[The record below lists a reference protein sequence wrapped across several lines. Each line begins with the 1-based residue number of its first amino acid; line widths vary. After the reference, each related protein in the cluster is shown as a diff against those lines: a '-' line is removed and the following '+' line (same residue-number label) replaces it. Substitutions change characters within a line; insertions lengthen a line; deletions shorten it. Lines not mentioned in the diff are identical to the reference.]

1 MILHS
6 SFKIIVMNT
15 EKKSRNL
22 LIVTVAVPLLAAI
35 VYECDVLPT
44 GVFAGNAQEEFL
56 AVIFMELLTI
66 VMIPLALRLFKAKDV
81 ERKVEEGDTSA
92 LRKWGALRILM
103 ITVPL
108 LLNTMGYYLYMNTTF
123 GYMAL
128 ILLICLPF
136 VYISPKK

>member
-1 MILHS
+1 MT
-6 SFKIIVMNT
+6 V
-15 EKKSRNL
+15 EKYLRNL
-22 LIVTVAVPLLAAI
+22 FIGTVAVPLLIAT

-44 GVFAGNAQEEFL
+44 GVFAGKAQEELL
-56 AVIFMELLTI
+56 AVIIMELLTI

-81 ERKVEEGDTSA
+81 ERKVAEGDTLA
-92 LRKWGALRILM
+92 LRRWGALRILM

-108 LLNTMGYYLYMNTTF
+108 LLNTIGYYLFMNTTF

-136 VYISPKK
+136 VYTSPKK

>member
-1 MILHS
+1 MT
-6 SFKIIVMNT
+6 V
-15 EKKSRNL
+15 EKYLRNL
-22 LIVTVAVPLLAAI
+22 FIGTVAVPLLIAT

-44 GVFAGNAQEEFL
+44 GVFAGKAQEEFL
-56 AVIFMELLTI
+56 VVIIMELLTI

-81 ERKVEEGDTSA
+81 ERKVAEGDTLA
-92 LRKWGALRILM
+92 LRIWGALRILM

-108 LLNTMGYYLYMNTTF
+108 LLNTIGYYLFMNTTF

-136 VYISPKK
+136 VYTSPKK

>member
-1 MILHS
+1 MT
-6 SFKIIVMNT
+6 V
-15 EKKSRNL
+15 EKYLRNL
-22 LIVTVAVPLLAAI
+22 FWGTVAVPLLIAT

-44 GVFAGNAQEEFL
+44 GVFAGKAQEEFL
-56 AVIFMELLTI
+56 AVIIMELLTI

-81 ERKVEEGDTSA
+81 ERKVAEGDTLA
-92 LRKWGALRILM
+92 LRIWGALRILM

-108 LLNTMGYYLYMNTTF
+108 LLNTIGYYLFMNTTF

>member
-1 MILHS
+1 MT
-6 SFKIIVMNT
+6 V
-15 EKKSRNL
+15 EKYLRNL
-22 LIVTVAVPLLAAI
+22 FWGTVAVPLLIAT

-44 GVFAGNAQEEFL
+44 GVFAGKALEEFL
-56 AVIFMELLTI
+56 AVIIMELMTI

-81 ERKVEEGDTSA
+81 ERKVAEGDTLA
-92 LRKWGALRILM
+92 LRRWGALRILM

-108 LLNTMGYYLYMNTTF
+108 LLNTIGYYLFMNTTF

-136 VYISPKK
+136 VYTSPKK

>member
-1 MILHS
+1 MQ
-6 SFKIIVMNT
+6 
-15 EKKSRNL
+15 L
-22 LIVTVAVPLLAAI
+22 LAPFVAVPLLIAT

-44 GVFAGNAQEEFL
+44 GVFAGKAQEEFL
-56 AVIFMELLTI
+56 AVIIMELLTI

-81 ERKVEEGDTSA
+81 ERKVAEGDTLA
-92 LRKWGALRILM
+92 LRRWGALRILM

-108 LLNTMGYYLYMNTTF
+108 LLNTIGYYLFMNTTF

-136 VYISPKK
+136 VYTSPKK

>member
-1 MILHS
+1 MP
-6 SFKIIVMNT
+6 
-15 EKKSRNL
+15 L
-22 LIVTVAVPLLAAI
+22 LIAT

-44 GVFAGNAQEEFL
+44 GVFAGKAQEEFL
-56 AVIFMELLTI
+56 VVIIMELLTI

-81 ERKVEEGDTSA
+81 ERKVAEGDTLA
-92 LRKWGALRILM
+92 LRRWGALRILM

-108 LLNTMGYYLYMNTTF
+108 LLNTIGYYLFMNTTF

-136 VYISPKK
+136 VYTSPKK

>member
-1 MILHS
+1 MT
-6 SFKIIVMNT
+6 V
-15 EKKSRNL
+15 EKYLRNL
-22 LIVTVAVPLLAAI
+22 FIGPVAVPLLIAT

-44 GVFAGNAQEEFL
+44 GVFAGKAQEEFL
-56 AVIFMELLTI
+56 AVIIMELLTI

-81 ERKVEEGDTSA
+81 ERKVAEGDTLA
-92 LRKWGALRILM
+92 LRRWGALRILM

-108 LLNTMGYYLYMNTTF
+108 LLNTIGYYLFMNTTF

-136 VYISPKK
+136 VYTSPKK

>member
-15 EKKSRNL
+15 EKKLRNL

-56 AVIFMELLTI
+56 TVTFMELLTI

-81 ERKVEEGDTSA
+81 ERKVEEGDTTA
-92 LRKWGALRILM
+92 LKKWGSLRILM

-108 LLNTMGYYLYMNTTF
+108 LLNTMGYYLFMNTTF

>member
-1 MILHS
+1 MT
-6 SFKIIVMNT
+6 V
-15 EKKSRNL
+15 EKYLRNL
-22 LIVTVAVPLLAAI
+22 FIGTVAVPLLIAT

-44 GVFAGNAQEEFL
+44 GVFAGKAQEEFL
-56 AVIFMELLTI
+56 AVIIMELLTI

-81 ERKVEEGDTSA
+81 ERKVAEGDTMA
-92 LRKWGALRILM
+92 LRIWGALRILM

-108 LLNTMGYYLYMNTTF
+108 LLNTIGYYLFMNTTF

-136 VYISPKK
+136 VYTSPKK

>member
-1 MILHS
+1 
-6 SFKIIVMNT
+6 MNT
-15 EKKSRNL
+15 EKKLRNL

-56 AVIFMELLTI
+56 AVTFMELLTI

-108 LLNTMGYYLYMNTTF
+108 LLNTMGYYLFMNTTF

>member
-1 MILHS
+1 MT
-6 SFKIIVMNT
+6 V
-15 EKKSRNL
+15 EKYLRNL
-22 LIVTVAVPLLAAI
+22 FWGTVAVPLLIAT

-44 GVFAGNAQEEFL
+44 GVFAGKAQEEFL
-56 AVIFMELLTI
+56 AVIIMELLTI

-81 ERKVEEGDTSA
+81 ERKVAEGDTLA
-92 LRKWGALRILM
+92 QRRWGALRILM

-108 LLNTMGYYLYMNTTF
+108 LFNTIGYYIFMNTTF

-136 VYISPKK
+136 VYTSPKK

>member
-1 MILHS
+1 
-6 SFKIIVMNT
+6 MNT
-15 EKKSRNL
+15 EKKLRNL

-56 AVIFMELLTI
+56 TVTFMELLTI

>member
-6 SFKIIVMNT
+6 SYKIIVMNT
-15 EKKSRNL
+15 EKKLRNL

>member
-1 MILHS
+1 MT
-6 SFKIIVMNT
+6 V
-15 EKKSRNL
+15 EKYLRNL
-22 LIVTVAVPLLAAI
+22 FIGTVAVPLLIAT

-44 GVFAGNAQEEFL
+44 GVFAGKAQEEFL
-56 AVIFMELLTI
+56 AVIIMELLTI

-81 ERKVEEGDTSA
+81 ERKVAEGDTLA
-92 LRKWGALRILM
+92 LRRWGALRILM

-108 LLNTMGYYLYMNTTF
+108 LLNTIGYYLFMNTTF

-136 VYISPKK
+136 VYTSQKK

>member
-1 MILHS
+1 
-6 SFKIIVMNT
+6 MNT
-15 EKKSRNL
+15 EKKLHNL

-44 GVFAGNAQEEFL
+44 GVFAGNAQKEFL

-92 LRKWGALRILM
+92 LRKWGTLRILM

>member
-1 MILHS
+1 
-6 SFKIIVMNT
+6 MNT
-15 EKKSRNL
+15 EKKLRNL

-56 AVIFMELLTI
+56 TVTFMELLTI

-81 ERKVEEGDTSA
+81 ERKVEEGDTTA
-92 LRKWGALRILM
+92 LKKWGSLRILM

-108 LLNTMGYYLYMNTTF
+108 LFNTMGYYLFMNTTF

>member
-1 MILHS
+1 
-6 SFKIIVMNT
+6 MNT
-15 EKKSRNL
+15 EKKLRNL

-56 AVIFMELLTI
+56 AVTFMELLTI

-81 ERKVEEGDTSA
+81 ERKVEEGDTMA
-92 LRKWGALRILM
+92 LKKWGSLRILM

-108 LLNTMGYYLYMNTTF
+108 LLNTMGYYLFMNTTF

>member
-1 MILHS
+1 MT
-6 SFKIIVMNT
+6 V
-15 EKKSRNL
+15 EKYLRNL
-22 LIVTVAVPLLAAI
+22 FIGTVSVPLLIAT

-44 GVFAGNAQEEFL
+44 GVFAGKAQEEFL
-56 AVIFMELLTI
+56 AVIIMELLTI

-81 ERKVEEGDTSA
+81 ERKVAEGDTLA
-92 LRKWGALRILM
+92 LRRWGALRILM

-108 LLNTMGYYLYMNTTF
+108 LLNTIGYYLFMNTTF

-136 VYISPKK
+136 VYTSPKK

>member
-1 MILHS
+1 
-6 SFKIIVMNT
+6 MNT
-15 EKKSRNL
+15 EKKLRNL

-123 GYMAL
+123 GYMAI

>member
-1 MILHS
+1 MT
-6 SFKIIVMNT
+6 V
-15 EKKSRNL
+15 EKYLRNL
-22 LIVTVAVPLLAAI
+22 FIGTVAVPLLIAT

-44 GVFAGNAQEEFL
+44 GVFAGKAQEEFL
-56 AVIFMELLTI
+56 AVIIMELLTI

-81 ERKVEEGDTSA
+81 ERKVAEGDTLA
-92 LRKWGALRILM
+92 LRIWGALRILM

-108 LLNTMGYYLYMNTTF
+108 LLNTIGYYLFMNTTF

-136 VYISPKK
+136 VYTSPKK

>member
-1 MILHS
+1 
-6 SFKIIVMNT
+6 MNT
-15 EKKSRNL
+15 EKKLRNL

-56 AVIFMELLTI
+56 TVTFMELLTI

-108 LLNTMGYYLYMNTTF
+108 LLNTMGYYLFMNTTF

>member
-1 MILHS
+1 MT
-6 SFKIIVMNT
+6 V
-15 EKKSRNL
+15 EKYLRNL
-22 LIVTVAVPLLAAI
+22 FIGTVAVPLLIAT

-44 GVFAGNAQEEFL
+44 GVFAGKAQEEFL
-56 AVIFMELLTI
+56 VVIIMELLTI

-81 ERKVEEGDTSA
+81 ERNVAEGDTLA
-92 LRKWGALRILM
+92 LRRWGALRILM

-108 LLNTMGYYLYMNTTF
+108 LLNTIGYYLFMNTTF

-136 VYISPKK
+136 VYTSPKK

>member
-1 MILHS
+1 MT
-6 SFKIIVMNT
+6 V
-15 EKKSRNL
+15 EKYLRNL
-22 LIVTVAVPLLAAI
+22 FIGTVAVPLLIAT

-44 GVFAGNAQEEFL
+44 GVFAGKAQEEFL
-56 AVIFMELLTI
+56 AVIIMELLTI

-81 ERKVEEGDTSA
+81 EHKVAEGDTLA
-92 LRKWGALRILM
+92 LRRWGALRILM

-108 LLNTMGYYLYMNTTF
+108 LLNTIGYYLFMNTTF

-136 VYISPKK
+136 VYTSPKK

>member
-1 MILHS
+1 MT
-6 SFKIIVMNT
+6 V
-15 EKKSRNL
+15 EKYLRNL
-22 LIVTVAVPLLAAI
+22 FWGTVAVPLLIAT

-44 GVFAGNAQEEFL
+44 GVFAGKAQEEFL
-56 AVIFMELLTI
+56 AVIIMELMTI

-81 ERKVEEGDTSA
+81 ERKVAEGDTLA
-92 LRKWGALRILM
+92 LRRWGALRILM

-108 LLNTMGYYLYMNTTF
+108 LLNTIGYYLFMNTTF

-136 VYISPKK
+136 VYTSPKK

>member
-1 MILHS
+1 MT
-6 SFKIIVMNT
+6 V
-15 EKKSRNL
+15 EKYLRNL
-22 LIVTVAVPLLAAI
+22 FWGTVAVPLLIAT

-44 GVFAGNAQEEFL
+44 GVFAGNAQEEVL
-56 AVIFMELLTI
+56 AVIIMELLTI

-81 ERKVEEGDTSA
+81 ERKVAEGDTLA
-92 LRKWGALRILM
+92 LRRWGALRILM

-108 LLNTMGYYLYMNTTF
+108 LLNTIGYYLFMNTTF

-136 VYISPKK
+136 VYTSPKK

>member
-1 MILHS
+1 
-6 SFKIIVMNT
+6 MNT
-15 EKKSRNL
+15 EKKLRNL
-22 LIVTVAVPLLAAI
+22 LIVTVTVPLLAAI

-56 AVIFMELLTI
+56 TVTFMELLTI
-66 VMIPLALRLFKAKDV
+66 VMIPLALRLFKG
-81 ERKVEEGDTSA
+81 KVEEGDTTA
-92 LRKWGALRILM
+92 LKKWGSLRILM

-108 LLNTMGYYLYMNTTF
+108 LLNTMGYYLFMNTTF

>member
-1 MILHS
+1 MT
-6 SFKIIVMNT
+6 V
-15 EKKSRNL
+15 EKYLRNL
-22 LIVTVAVPLLAAI
+22 FWGTVAVPLLIAT

-44 GVFAGNAQEEFL
+44 GVFAGKAQEEFL
-56 AVIFMELLTI
+56 VVIIMELLTI

-81 ERKVEEGDTSA
+81 ERKVAEGDTLA
-92 LRKWGALRILM
+92 LRRWGALRILM

-108 LLNTMGYYLYMNTTF
+108 LLNTIGYYLFMNTTF

-136 VYISPKK
+136 VYTSPKK

>member
-1 MILHS
+1 
-6 SFKIIVMNT
+6 MNT
-15 EKKSRNL
+15 EKKLRNL

-92 LRKWGALRILM
+92 LRKGGALRILM

>member
-1 MILHS
+1 MT
-6 SFKIIVMNT
+6 V
-15 EKKSRNL
+15 EKYLRNL
-22 LIVTVAVPLLAAI
+22 FWGTVAVPLLIAT

-44 GVFAGNAQEEFL
+44 GVFAGKAQEEFL
-56 AVIFMELLTI
+56 AVIIMELLTI

-81 ERKVEEGDTSA
+81 ERKVAEGDTLA
-92 LRKWGALRILM
+92 LRIWGALRILM

-108 LLNTMGYYLYMNTTF
+108 LLNTIGYYLFMNTTF

-136 VYISPKK
+136 VYTSPKK

>member
-1 MILHS
+1 M
-6 SFKIIVMNT
+6 
-15 EKKSRNL
+15 RNL
-22 LIVTVAVPLLAAI
+22 FWGTVAVPLLIAT

-44 GVFAGNAQEEFL
+44 GVFAGKAQEEFL
-56 AVIFMELLTI
+56 AVIIMELLTI

-81 ERKVEEGDTSA
+81 ERKVAEGDTLA
-92 LRKWGALRILM
+92 LRRWGALRILM

-108 LLNTMGYYLYMNTTF
+108 LLNTIGYYLFMNTTF

-136 VYISPKK
+136 VYTSPKK

>member
-1 MILHS
+1 MT
-6 SFKIIVMNT
+6 V
-15 EKKSRNL
+15 EKYLRNL
-22 LIVTVAVPLLAAI
+22 FWGTVAVPLLIAT

-44 GVFAGNAQEEFL
+44 GVFAGKAQEEFL
-56 AVIFMELLTI
+56 AVIIMELLTI

-81 ERKVEEGDTSA
+81 ERKVAEGDTLA
-92 LRKWGALRILM
+92 LRRWGALRILM

-108 LLNTMGYYLYMNTTF
+108 LLNTIGYYLFMNTTF

-136 VYISPKK
+136 VYTSPKK